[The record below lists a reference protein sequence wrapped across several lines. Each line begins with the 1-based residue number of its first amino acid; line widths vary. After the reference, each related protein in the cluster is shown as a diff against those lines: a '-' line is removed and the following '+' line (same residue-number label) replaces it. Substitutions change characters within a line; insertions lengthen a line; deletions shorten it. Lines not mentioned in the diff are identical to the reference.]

1 MTDPI
6 VTMRK
11 ANENFQRG
19 AEECKQ
25 GQLAEYISDFVC
37 PFSGLPCTT
46 IPRSVSQD
54 TDIKSNSDYKKVN

>member
-11 ANENFQRG
+11 SNENFQRS

-25 GQLAEYISDFVC
+25 GQLAESISDFVC
-37 PFSGLPCTT
+37 PFSGVPCTT

-54 TDIKSNSDYKKVN
+54 IDIKSNSDYKKVN

>member
-11 ANENFQRG
+11 SNENFQRDAG
-19 AEECKQ
+19 ECEQ
-25 GQLAEYISDFVC
+25 GQLTESVSDFVC

-46 IPRSVSQD
+46 IPRSVSHD
-54 TDIKSNSDYKKVN
+54 TDFESNTDYPKVN